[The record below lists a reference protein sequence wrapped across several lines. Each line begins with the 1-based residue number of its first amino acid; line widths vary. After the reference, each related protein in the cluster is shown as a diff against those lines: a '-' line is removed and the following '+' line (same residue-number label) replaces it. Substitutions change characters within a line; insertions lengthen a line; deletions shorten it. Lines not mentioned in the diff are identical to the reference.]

1 MVLDLLMSDLIGNTV
16 APVLTSA
23 MHVCIADARSAKRRT
38 SACRIACS
46 ARNIPMHV
54 PIHNNY

>member
-23 MHVCIADARSAKRRT
+23 MHVCIADARSERQPHRMPSPKHTDART
-38 SACRIACS
+38 
-46 ARNIPMHV
+46 NTQ
-54 PIHNNY
+54 